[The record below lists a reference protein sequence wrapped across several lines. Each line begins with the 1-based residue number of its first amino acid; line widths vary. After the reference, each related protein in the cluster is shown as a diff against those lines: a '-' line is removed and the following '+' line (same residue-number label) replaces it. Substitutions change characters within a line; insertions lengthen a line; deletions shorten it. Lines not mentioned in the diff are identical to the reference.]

1 MASAITCVGGSSG
14 FESLS
19 DERRAPTE
27 LMVRLV
33 LPDVSLVGRDRLA
46 RRDNRVAPDDLL
58 QVCDFPTIEI
68 LVDEDQK
75 GWGVA
80 VSFLTT
86 ALARHHDVL
95 GRPGLARRLVVN

>member
-68 LVDEDQK
+68 LVDEDQ
-75 GWGVA
+75 
-80 VSFLTT
+80 
-86 ALARHHDVL
+86 
-95 GRPGLARRLVVN
+95 